1 MKNKIKY
8 LFLTFTL
15 FLFSCNQKTEFYDY
29 EEVIDISRSL
39 EYLCCSY
46 TEERILI
53 SFNNGVYTGDFPI
66 YNITENGNEKIEL
79 ESIGIDKSKILGG
92 EKIVVNYQLKNEP
105 KFPIVGESVL
115 GYIKNIEFIKADVME
130 LSYIKTENGYALKT
144 DNDHDII
151 EEIFGFDK
159 VVINKLDYI
168 IDAFSYLEDIESNT
182 TLYAS
187 YLKDEVV
194 NENGNNYYKIYS
206 LFSFNPLL

>member
-1 MKNKIKY
+1 MKNKIKF

-53 SFNNGVYTGDFPI
+53 SFNNGVCTGDFPI

-115 GYIKNIEFIKADVME
+115 GYIKNIEFINWPSNA
-130 LSYIKTENGYALKT
+130 IKLISFKFSKNG
-144 DNDHDII
+144 
-151 EEIFGFDK
+151 
-159 VVINKLDYI
+159 
-168 IDAFSYLEDIESNT
+168 SN
-182 TLYAS
+182 
-187 YLKDEVV
+187 
-194 NENGNNYYKIYS
+194 I
-206 LFSFNPLL
+206 